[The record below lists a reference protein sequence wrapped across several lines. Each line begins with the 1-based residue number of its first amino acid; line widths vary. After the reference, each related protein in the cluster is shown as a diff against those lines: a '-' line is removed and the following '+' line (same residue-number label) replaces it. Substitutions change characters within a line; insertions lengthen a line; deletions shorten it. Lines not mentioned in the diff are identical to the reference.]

1 MSAVQLSTAIT
12 ACARIHMY
20 PYISRPDCYYTDTD
34 SIVLGS
40 PEDLISSIELGKFQL
55 ECHVKRGIFLAPK
68 SYMLETEDDK
78 HIIKHKGP
86 AKELVTS
93 EWFQRQLADLSLTE
107 QIPTTAN
114 FRIDWKKLK
123 VVKKDMIINLGLP
136 QSQKRELAYN
146 SSFPS

>member
-1 MSAVQLSTAIT
+1 
-12 ACARIHMY
+12 
-20 PYISRPDCYYTDTD
+20 
-34 SIVLGS
+34 
-40 PEDLISSIELGKFQL
+40 
-55 ECHVKRGIFLAPK
+55 
-68 SYMLETEDDK
+68 MLETEDDK

-136 QSQKRELAYN
+136 QSTKRENDGY
-146 SSFPS
+146 FRTK